1 MTIVYSCDI
10 FCDVCGD
17 WESGCDTQNWTAKGM
32 KSRAKTTALKEGFQA
47 KKKGNEFV
55 HICERCVEL
64 GKTFE
69 DIEA

>member
-32 KSRAKTTALKEGFQA
+32 KSTALKRAKTEGFQA
-47 KKKGNEFV
+47 KKKGNEFA
-55 HICERCVEL
+55 HLCERCVEI

>member
-32 KSRAKTTALKEGFQA
+32 KSTALKRAKTEGFQA
-47 KKKGNEFV
+47 KKKGNEFT
-55 HICERCVEL
+55 HLCKRCVEI

>member
-32 KSRAKTTALKEGFQA
+32 KAQALKRAKTGFQA
-47 KKKGNEFV
+47 KKKGNEFA
-55 HICERCVEL
+55 HLCERCVEL
-64 GKTFE
+64 GKTFD